1 MKQFSVIYNVKG
13 TRIVDVYLPDGVELP
28 DNWDSLKTEEQD
40 EFLFTHQSHSV
51 LRTED
56 LDYGKVF
63 EIWENDISLKVVK

>member
-13 TRIVDVYLPDGVELP
+13 TKIVDIYLPDGIELP
-28 DNWDSLKTEEQD
+28 KNWESLTVEEQD
-40 EFLFTHQSHSV
+40 EFLYANQSHSV

-63 EIWENDISLKVVK
+63 EIWENKETLRLVK

>member
-13 TRIVDVYLPDGVELP
+13 TRIVDVYLPDGIELP
-28 DNWDSLKTEEQD
+28 DNWDNLGTEEQD
-40 EFLFTHQSHSV
+40 EFLFAHQSHSV

-63 EIWENDISLKVVK
+63 EIWENDTTLRAVK

>member
-1 MKQFSVIYNVKG
+1 MKQFSVIYNIKG

-40 EFLFTHQSHSV
+40 EFLYANQSHSV

-56 LDYGKVF
+56 IDYGKVF
-63 EIWENDISLKVVK
+63 EIWENEATLKVVK